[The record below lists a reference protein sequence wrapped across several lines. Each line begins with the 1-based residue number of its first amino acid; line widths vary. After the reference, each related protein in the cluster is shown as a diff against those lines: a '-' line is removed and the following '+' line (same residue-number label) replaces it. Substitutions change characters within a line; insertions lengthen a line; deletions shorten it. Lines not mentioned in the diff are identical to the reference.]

1 MLLADG
7 LSLEVE
13 RGLRER
19 AFHYQSMTALGY
31 RRWVRMHSPLQ
42 PEPARD
48 ATSINYVQNLSVR
61 TLAAA
66 LR

>member
-1 MLLADG
+1 MN
-7 LSLEVE
+7 
-13 RGLRER
+13 
-19 AFHYQSMTALGY
+19 
-31 RRWVRMHSPLQ
+31 SPLQ

-48 ATSINYVQNLSVR
+48 ATSINHPQNLSVR